1 MTVRPDRAEVLVV
14 GAGPAGLTAACELAR
29 RGLRVRVVDM
39 AARPRRAGDS
49 GGAVALHPRT
59 LETLDQ
65 MGLAGP
71 LLAQGR
77 HVDAFTLFA
86 GGRRLVRL
94 AGGHGGMPTRF
105 PFTLVIGQP
114 RAEALLRKAARR
126 FGVRVEWGVRLL
138 GFAQSADGDTPVRVR
153 LAHADGREEAY
164 EADWLV
170 GCDGRHSTVRRQ
182 LGLPLLGQSAQS
194 LEIVDAPVAG
204 AGLDPGSIHW
214 VHTDG
219 QALLMLPYARDG
231 HWRLLHTA
239 AADAAADLR
248 PPAQRF
254 SQKLSAGLGREVRV
268 GEPEWSSVLAFR
280 RRMATRMRVGRCFLV
295 GDAAHVHSPA
305 AGQGVNTGIQEAY
318 NLAWKLAMVER
329 GSAGRALLDTY
340 EAERLPVCRALL
352 GSQTTHLLGQLA
364 GLVLPAVMDLVRGTG
379 LMHRAIGRTIQR
391 NVLDTLSG
399 PEPGYPTSP
408 LNTRVDGAGLPGAG
422 SRAAVPPAGAADP
435 GTDGLRAELR
445 DPRWSLLYVPEGTGE
460 AVDTALAAREQHRD
474 WLSVRTVALGGGP
487 APLADPEGRLREGL
501 GLAAGS
507 WLLIRP
513 DGYVAA
519 GGRQLTTTA
528 LDEALRPLDTEP
540 VRSLAPL
547 TTRRAG

>member
-1 MTVRPDRAEVLVV
+1 MVTVRPDRAEVLVV

-39 AARPRRAGDS
+39 AARARRAGDS

-77 HVDAFTLFA
+77 RVDSFTLFA

-94 AGGHGGMPTRF
+94 DGGHGDMPTRF
-105 PFTLVIGQP
+105 PFTLVIGQS

-126 FGVRVEWGVRLL
+126 AGVRVEWGVRLL

-164 EADWLV
+164 EADWLI

-219 QALLMLPYARDG
+219 QALLMLPYAREG

-239 AADAAADLR
+239 EADAAADPR
-248 PPAQRF
+248 PAAQRF
-254 SQKLSAGLGREVRV
+254 SQTLSAGLGREVRV

-329 GSAGRALLDTY
+329 GPAGPALLDTY

-352 GSQTTHLLGQLA
+352 GSQTTHLLGRLA
-364 GLVLPAVMDLVRGTG
+364 GLVLPTVMDLARGTG
-379 LMHRAIGRTIQR
+379 LVHRAIGRTIRR

-399 PEPGYPTSP
+399 PEPGYPASP
-408 LNTRVDGAGLPGAG
+408 LSTRVDGPGLPAAG
-422 SRAAVPPAGAADP
+422 SRTHP

-460 AVDTALAAREQHRD
+460 AVDTAVAAHEQHRD
-474 WLSVRTVALGGGP
+474 WLSVRTVAVGGP
-487 APLADPEGRLREGL
+487 ALPGPGPLPDPEGRLREGL

-513 DGYVAA
+513 DAYVAA
-519 GGRQLTTTA
+519 GGRQLTTAA
-528 LDEALRPLDTEP
+528 LDAALRPLATEP
-540 VRSLAPL
+540 ARSLTPVPA
-547 TTRRAG
+547 RRAG